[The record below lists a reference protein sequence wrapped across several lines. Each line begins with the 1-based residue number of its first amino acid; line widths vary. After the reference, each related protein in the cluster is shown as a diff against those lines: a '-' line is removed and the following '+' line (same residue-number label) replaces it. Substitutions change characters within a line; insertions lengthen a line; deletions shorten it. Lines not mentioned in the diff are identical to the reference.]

1 MPSVQLRSFGG
12 LNTDSHVQDIR
23 NGDYTDAKNIE
34 HVSAEKGESL
44 AITPRTGNEFA
55 FDLGSVTAQGKRYL
69 FKFSLESPDGIF
81 YIRIKNSNGV
91 TDFIPTL
98 VGLVYIPSRNDF
110 ESAIVSAWN
119 GFRVI
124 DATSDPIIAPSIDS
138 TKELAYIV
146 EPDPNSPVQAN
157 YELTVVENY
166 FIVNEIIELEGGG
179 ISGSIDIECITEC
192 IPLSREGQLEVI
204 GSKDILGD
212 LFIISSNKREDPVEV
227 NLFFTVVDIIA
238 NGVAVNITFN
248 SEYQQYLYPGQEI
261 YISGVEGLTSLN
273 GLYTISS
280 LVNPL
285 TVQILNFI
293 EVQNIDNG
301 NPSQPY
307 VQGTGKATLNPFGI
321 GEIGVA
327 TKNESRNEWTYTR
340 LLRSRE
346 LNFWIKHQFDMEG
359 EVSFNRK
366 SLYFTDDFNPPK
378 LFYYRNSAPYV
389 QDGAIKGIYPDY
401 GIFNYDSIS
410 DQTNHILG
418 QPSIDID
425 LVEQQQGGGGLYVGN
440 HRYFVRGVLG
450 DGSYTDW
457 SLPSGAVPVYF
468 ERFNGDPRKIIGNIS
483 GTATYK
489 QNVLRISNLNSSLY
503 KFIEVACILYIDLA
517 VDTTTYGVFNR
528 FAVSEDVDFL
538 IITHTG
544 REEGVDL
551 IPEELSIQTE
561 VVSKAK
567 NNAIVDNRY
576 ILSNL
581 TIPNDDF
588 SDILNAFTYSIKKK
602 DISRVNTYPNFSVGG
617 HQDPMNVF
625 YYTGYML
632 NETYRIGCRFKYKS
646 GYASPVYKIFDVTI
660 DTEQTS
666 SDNKRTAGLDNYDLV
681 SLSTTSQGRQNYVPY
696 IEISSP
702 DLSSFLIDGIQASQV
717 IDRIE
722 YFRAEVKNPT
732 IVGYGFAVNHV
743 KAMTLGSKWPPLFI
757 SSTYNQVRSTGWYI
771 TSAQPTSAQ
780 DSSSPI
786 SNGPMVTYEF
796 PFIVYSQASP
806 GSGTATGGFPGG
818 VSSEYLLPSSV
829 QYYDPN
835 YTMNSGPLSGKEGG
849 YIWKDDIVSIY
860 LIDSIITEGKIDVIP
875 NDIIINIGQADGNI
889 RYTSYLNPPYSYYIE
904 LFNQY
909 NSTQKQ
915 EVPIENS
922 VYINSNEIS
931 SFEGS
936 WVAKYAGVDQ
946 NTNGQR
952 AIYFIPNIEAAI
964 DYSSLDTFDL
974 TQNNIRIEFAV
985 YNQSDNVQL
994 LIASWENTANLDTLE
1009 WITAFNNSASSNGT
1023 GIIAQGTGTS
1033 GQVNILAP
1041 VNDPYWLSP
1050 ATNTQLR
1057 AYGVPSGAALF
1068 EQFADFQGASVQT
1081 TTTNIFNSSYVA
1093 KLETP
1098 LSPFL
1103 STALD
1108 KGFRII
1114 QVKRLL
1120 SPGTFQY
1127 SPEGLDSYV
1136 YTGSFQKP
1144 GQSVVIDIFG
1154 GDTYTSQVYYRTFV
1168 NVKSLPNPLTGESA
1182 QAINFTG
1189 QTKSNSY
1196 LIYKD
1201 TDNPDHKVYP
1211 FSYTDGTNESGFND
1225 WLSKQTLDTFFYN
1238 SGYDLRNL
1246 FYGFRAGPPI
1256 DTLEKLPTRIIYS
1269 DLKPQNAR
1277 SDFYRRFGILSYTD
1291 LDASFGE
1298 IIDMKNI
1305 NGELFTLQPNKYQRQ
1320 FFNTRG
1326 TLQLSDTSQIVLGD
1340 ASVLSRP
1347 GVTITSYGCSNKWSV
1362 FLGRSQGGDDVV
1374 YWYDRIRKK
1383 FMRFGADGAVPISDR
1398 AFVRTAALNDTKWV
1412 LDFDSPAL
1420 NYGMHGVW
1428 NQRLGEAIW
1437 TIRAH
1442 RKPDLAWVGVERELQ
1457 PEAGENPIIYKVN
1470 EIVYLEDETNF
1481 LNFEQTIVLYVVI
1494 QEHSSELNIK
1504 PGVTQGWE
1512 EYFFRP
1518 SIDDKDYYNIN
1529 TISYSE
1535 FKNRFSQFQETY
1547 HPRIYLQW
1555 NDTFLSPRPKDPE
1568 SNVYEHNSGDIM
1580 RWYAHNGEVQE
1591 EEGYIEVVFNID
1603 PNITKRYVALICN
1616 SEFTPYRLEL
1626 ETRTQTTFINGPDF
1640 EQQLEQ
1646 FFAPIPNVA
1655 VNGQTD
1661 LDKDFMY
1668 GQWVKI
1674 RFYYEPGEFQ
1684 RFTNIVLKFNPMV
1697 RLWNT

>member
-44 AITPRTGNEFA
+44 AITPRIGNEFA
-55 FDLGSVTAQGKRYL
+55 FNIGTVDAQSKRYL
-69 FKFSLESPDGIF
+69 FRFNLNTPDGTY

-91 TDFIPTL
+91 TDLFPGTVGQIEISSRTL
-98 VGLVYIPSRNDF
+98 FAQEVEAAFTACNIIN
-110 ESAIVSAWN
+110 
-119 GFRVI
+119 
-124 DATSDPIIAPSIDS
+124 ATSDPIIAPSID
-138 TKELAYIV
+138 TQNELAYIL
-146 EPDPNSPVQAN
+146 ELKPSTTPSLADIIR
-157 YELTVVENY
+157 YENF
-166 FIVNEIIELEGGG
+166 FIVNEIITLPNGQL
-179 ISGSIDIECITEC
+179 SGSIQIDCISEA
-192 IPLSREGQLEVI
+192 IPISRTGELEVI

-212 LFIISSNKREDPVEV
+212 LFIISSNKRKDPVEV
-227 NLFFTVVDIIA
+227 NFSNLISVNIFQQGIIA
-238 NGVAVNITFN
+238 TLEFPA
-248 SEYQQYLYPGQEI
+248 EYEYLLFEGQEI
-261 YISGVEGLTSLN
+261 YISGVQGLTTLN
-273 GLYTISS
+273 GLYTINSVS
-280 LVNPL
+280 LLNSLTIDVVNY
-285 TVQILNFI
+285 I
-293 EVQNIDNG
+293 EIYNSLNG
-301 NPSQPY
+301 NPSNPY
-307 VQGTGKATLNPFGI
+307 VQGTGKVTFNPFGL

-346 LNFWIKHQFDMEG
+346 LNFWIKHQFDVEG
-359 EVSFNRK
+359 EVSFERK
-366 SLYFTDDFNPPK
+366 SLYFTDNYNSPK
-378 LFYYRNSAPYV
+378 LFYYKVSAPYV
-389 QDGAIKGIYPDY
+389 EDGALKGIYPEY
-401 GIFNYDSIS
+401 GLFDYDSIS

-418 QPSIDID
+418 QPTINID
-425 LVEQQQGGGGLYVGN
+425 LVEQQQTGGSLFVGN

-457 SLPSGAVPVYF
+457 SLPSNPVPVYNPN
-468 ERFNGDPRKIIGNIS
+468 FNGDPRQIIGNVS

-489 QNVLRISNLNSSLY
+489 QNILRISNLNSDLY
-503 KFIEVACILYIDLA
+503 KFIEVACIVYIDLA
-517 VDTTTYGVFNR
+517 VDTTQYGVFNR
-528 FAVSEDVDFL
+528 FSVPEDSDFL
-538 IITHTG
+538 IVTHTG

-551 IPEELSIQTE
+551 IPEELSVQTE

-581 TIPNDDF
+581 TIPNDDL
-588 SDILNAFTYSIKKK
+588 SDILESYTYRLLKKE
-602 DISRVNTYPNFSVGG
+602 ISRVGTYPDFAAGG

-632 NETYRIGCRFKYKS
+632 NETYRIGVRFRYKN
-646 GYASPVYKIFDVTI
+646 GYTTPVYKLFDVTI
-660 DTEQTS
+660 DTESTS
-666 SDNKRTAGLDNYDLV
+666 SDGKRTAGLDNYDLV
-681 SLSTTSQGRQNYVPY
+681 SIGSGAEGRQNYVPY
-696 IEISSP
+696 IEVSSP
-702 DLSSFLIDGIQASQV
+702 DLSSFLIDGLQASQV

-722 YFRAEVKNPT
+722 YFRAEVKAPT

-743 KAMTLGSKWPPLFI
+743 KAMVYGNQWPPLFI
-757 SSTYNQVRSTGWYI
+757 SQTYSSVRSTGWYI
-771 TSAQPTSAQ
+771 TSSQPTSAQ
-780 DSSSPI
+780 DTSSPL
-786 SNGPMVTYEF
+786 SGRPMVTYEF
-796 PFIVYSQASP
+796 PFIVSSQASP
-806 GSGTATGGFPGG
+806 GSGTIEGGFPSGG
-818 VSSEYLLPSSV
+818 VDSAYLLPGDM
-829 QYYDPN
+829 QYYDVN

-860 LIDSIITEGKIDVIP
+860 LIDSIINESQIGIGSG
-875 NDIIINIGQADGNI
+875 DIIVNIGQPDGNI
-889 RYTSYLNPPYSYYIE
+889 RYTSYLNPPYSYYID
-904 LFNQY
+904 LFNQF

-915 EVPIENS
+915 EVAIENTS
-922 VYINSNEIS
+922 IVNSGEIVN
-931 SFEGS
+931 FENS
-936 WVAKYAGVDQ
+936 WVAKYAGVIGS
-946 NTNGQR
+946 TNNQKPEYL
-952 AIYFIPNIEAAI
+952 ILDIESVP
-964 DYSSLDTFDL
+964 YLLSTFDL
-974 TQNNIRIEFAV
+974 TQNNIRVQIGSGFIDIDV
-985 YNQSDNVQL
+985 LITDFINNSNVNVLQ
-994 LIASWENTANLDTLE
+994 WV
-1009 WITAFNNSASSNGT
+1009 TAFNNSAQLLGT
-1023 GIIAQGTGTS
+1023 GVTAEGTNTGNQVKIIAPA
-1033 GQVNILAP
+1033 N
-1041 VNDPYWLSP
+1041 NPYW
-1050 ATNTQLR
+1050 AGQYFIIR
-1057 AYGVPSGAALF
+1057 AYGVPSGDELF
-1068 EQFADFQGASVQT
+1068 NVLLRFSGGGSVQSEI
-1081 TTTNIFNSSYVA
+1081 TNIFNTSYVA
-1093 KLETP
+1093 KIGTP
-1098 LSPFL
+1098 LNPFL
-1103 STALD
+1103 STTLD
-1108 KGFRII
+1108 KGTRIVQI
-1114 QVKRLL
+1114 KRPL
-1120 SPGTFQY
+1120 SPGSFQY

-1136 YTGSFQKP
+1136 YTGSFQNP
-1144 GQSVVIDIFG
+1144 GQSLSVDLFG
-1154 GDTYTSQVYYRTFV
+1154 GDTYTAQIYYRTFINKV
-1168 NVKSLPNPLTGESA
+1168 SLPDPLTGESA

-1189 QTKSNSY
+1189 QTKSNAY
-1196 LIYKD
+1196 LIYRNEED
-1201 TDNPDHKVYP
+1201 ADHKVYP
-1211 FSYTDGTNESGFND
+1211 SSYTTGTNEAGLND
-1225 WLSKQTLDTFFYN
+1225 WLSKKTLDTFFYN

-1246 FYGFRAGPPI
+1246 FYGFRTGPSIEP
-1256 DTLEKLPTRIIYS
+1256 LSKLPTRIIYS
-1269 DLKPQNAR
+1269 DLKPQNAK

-1362 FLGRSQGGDDVV
+1362 FLGRSQGGDDVI

-1442 RKPDLAWVGVERELQ
+1442 RKPDHVWVSWS
-1457 PEAGENPIIYKVN
+1457 PGETKILNYKVGD
-1470 EIVYLEDETNF
+1470 IVYLEDETNF
-1481 LNFEQTIVLYVVI
+1481 LNFEQTIVLYVVT
-1494 QEHSSELNIK
+1494 QDYFTDQNIK
-1504 PGVTQGWE
+1504 PGVTPGWE
-1512 EYFFRP
+1512 NFFSRP
-1518 SIDDKDYYNIN
+1518 SIDDKNYYNIN

-1580 RWYAHNGEVQE
+1580 RWYAHNGDVQE

-1603 PNITKRYVALICN
+1603 PNVTKRYVALICN
-1616 SEFTPYRLEL
+1616 SEYTPYRLEL
-1626 ETRTQTTFINGPDF
+1626 ETRTQTTVINGPEF

-1646 FFAPIPNVA
+1646 FFAPIPNVE

-1661 LDKDFMY
+1661 LDNDFMY

-1674 RFYYEPGEFQ
+1674 RFFYQPGEFQ

>member
-44 AITPRTGNEFA
+44 AITPRTGNTFA
-55 FDLGSVTAQGKRYL
+55 FNLGTVQAQSKRYL
-69 FKFSLESPDGIF
+69 FRFNLNTQDGIY
-81 YIRIKNSNGV
+81 YIRVKNSNGV
-91 TDFIPTL
+91 TDL
-98 VGLVYIPSRNDF
+98 VPGALGLIEIQSRNSFASDV
-110 ESAIVSAWN
+110 ESVFLGSTVFN
-119 GFRVI
+119 
-124 DATSDPIIAPSIDS
+124 ATQDPIIAPSID
-138 TKELAYIV
+138 TQNEIAYIL
-146 EPDPNSPVQAN
+146 ELLPPGTNNNADLFR
-157 YELTVVENY
+157 YENF
-166 FIVNEIIELEGGG
+166 FIVNEIQELPSGSL
-179 ISGSIDIECITEC
+179 SGSIQIDCITEC
-192 IPLSREGQLEVI
+192 IPPSREGELEVI

-212 LFIISSNKREDPVEV
+212 LFIISSNKRQDPIEINLSDLTV
-227 NLFFTVVDIIA
+227 NVQLQGIYVY
-238 NGVAVNITFN
+238 ITFP
-248 SEYQQYLYPGQEI
+248 QQYQYLLTDGMEVYM
-261 YISGVEGLTSLN
+261 SGVLGLTTIN
-273 GLYTISS
+273 GLYVTNPISNNTI
-280 LVNPL
+280 LLINW
-285 TVQILNFI
+285 I
-293 EVQNIDNG
+293 EFYNQQNG
-301 NPSQPY
+301 SPSNTY
-307 VQGTGKATLNPFGI
+307 VQGTGKITFNPFGI

-346 LNFWIKHQFDMEG
+346 LNFWIKHQFDTEG
-359 EVSFNRK
+359 EISFDKK
-366 SLYFTDDFNPPK
+366 SLYFTDNFNTPK
-378 LFYYRNSAPYV
+378 LFYYKNSAPYIE
-389 QDGAIKGIYPDY
+389 DGAIRGIYPEY
-401 GIFNYDSIS
+401 GLFDYDSIS

-418 QPSIDID
+418 QPTIDID
-425 LVEQQQGGGGLYVGN
+425 LVVQQQVGGGLYVGN

-457 SLPSGAVPVYF
+457 SLPSGAVPVYNPKF
-468 ERFNGDPRKIIGNIS
+468 DGNPRLITGNVS
-483 GTATYK
+483 GTTTDK
-489 QNVLRISNLNSSLY
+489 QNVLRISNLNVDLY

-517 VDTTTYGVFNR
+517 VDTTQYGIIGR
-528 FAVSEDVDFL
+528 YAVPENEDFIV
-538 IITHTG
+538 ITHTG
-544 REEGVDL
+544 REDGIDL

-561 VVSKAK
+561 VISKAK

-581 TIPNDDF
+581 TIPNDDL
-588 SDILNAFTYSIKKK
+588 SDILDAYTYRLLKKE
-602 DISRVNTYPNFSVGG
+602 ISRVNAYPNFNSGG

-632 NETYRIGCRFKYKS
+632 NETYRIGVRFKYKN
-646 GYASPVYKIFDVTI
+646 GYTSPVYKLFDVTI
-660 DTEQTS
+660 NTDTTS
-666 SDNKRTAGLDNYDLV
+666 PDGKRTAGLDNYELV
-681 SLSTTSQGRQNYVPY
+681 KVGNSLEDRRNLVPY
-696 IEISSP
+696 IELSAP
-702 DLSSFLIDGIQASQV
+702 DLSSFLIDGLQASQV

-722 YFRAEVKNPT
+722 YFRAEVKSPT
-732 IVGYGFAVNHV
+732 IIGYGFAVNHV
-743 KAMTLGSKWPPLFI
+743 KTMVYGAQWPPLFI
-757 SSTYNQVRSTGWYI
+757 SATYSGTRSIGWYI
-771 TSAQPTSAQ
+771 TTTEPTSAQ
-780 DSSSPI
+780 NNSSPI
-786 SNGPMVTYEF
+786 TESPMITHEF
-796 PFIVYSQASP
+796 PFIVDSQASL
-806 GSGTATGGFPGG
+806 GAGTSFAGFPAAG
-818 VSSEYLLPSSV
+818 VPSEYLLPQSLRYRDSR
-829 QYYDPN
+829 
-835 YTMNSGPLSGKEGG
+835 YTMDSGPLTGKEGG
-849 YIWKDDIVSIY
+849 YQWYDSFVSMY
-860 LIDSIITEGKIDVIP
+860 LIDSIINNQQIEIGSG
-875 NDIIINIGQADGNI
+875 DIVLNMGQYGVFTLYPSFN
-889 RYTSYLNPPYSYYIE
+889 NPPLSYYIE
-904 LFNQY
+904 TVPYYYGQNNKEEVEID
-909 NSTQKQ
+909 NSILLNTDEIKNFENEWVSKKLGITNLSTSSSKPRFTIDDV
-915 EVPIENS
+915 EVVSFPDA
-922 VYINSNEIS
+922 SNNKNITTNNTLS
-931 SFEGS
+931 SWTVNYQG
-936 WVAKYAGVDQ
+936 
-946 NTNGQR
+946 
-952 AIYFIPNIEAAI
+952 IPNYVI
-964 DYSSLDTFDL
+964 S
-974 TQNNIRIEFAV
+974 Q
-985 YNQSDNVQL
+985 
-994 LIASWENTANLDTLE
+994 
-1009 WITAFNNSASSNGT
+1009 
-1023 GIIAQGTGTS
+1023 
-1033 GQVNILAP
+1033 
-1041 VNDPYWLSP
+1041 
-1050 ATNTQLR
+1050 
-1057 AYGVPSGAALF
+1057 
-1068 EQFADFQGASVQT
+1068 
-1081 TTTNIFNSSYVA
+1081 FNSSGGGTLQYSNDFNGVA
-1093 KLETP
+1093 DLSLGISMNPTGVGNQVEVTAP
-1098 LSPFL
+1098 SNSPFWA
-1103 STALD
+1103 TATVQLEWVD
-1108 KGFRII
+1108 GFGNDFFKTYTFSVPEPVEPTYTNSFDTSYVVKLKSPLNGFLFGSLPDRGVRVV
-1114 QVKRLL
+1114 QVKRNLP
-1120 SPGTFQY
+1120 PGSFQY
-1127 SPEGLDSYV
+1127 SQDGLDSYV
-1136 YTGSFQKP
+1136 YTGSFQIP
-1144 GQSVVIDIFG
+1144 GQALTTNLFG
-1154 GDTYTSQVYYRTFV
+1154 GDTYTAQIYYRTFINKV
-1168 NVKSLPNPLTGESA
+1168 SIPNPLSGKSA

-1189 QTKSNSY
+1189 QTKSNAY
-1196 LIYKD
+1196 LIYKNEED
-1201 TDNPDHKVYP
+1201 PAHKVYP
-1211 FSYTDGTNESGFND
+1211 SSYITTVSDQTGFND
-1225 WLSKQTLDTFFYN
+1225 WLSKQAPDTFFYN
-1238 SGYDLRNL
+1238 SGYDLKNL
-1246 FYGFRAGPPI
+1246 FYGFRAGPSVDP
-1256 DTLEKLPTRIIYS
+1256 LSKMPTRIIYS
-1269 DLKPQNAR
+1269 DLKPQNSR

-1362 FLGRSQGGDDVV
+1362 FLGRSQGGDDVI

-1398 AFVRTAALNDTKWV
+1398 SFVRTAALNDTKWV

-1442 RKPDLAWVGVERELQ
+1442 RKPDLAWVGVERNTQ

-1494 QEHSSELNIK
+1494 QEHSSELGIK